1 MIGSASRER
10 LAPFFVLFASALGLW
25 IVVLNAAH
33 RPLWFDEMS
42 TLLVSSQHSVA
53 AYFHVQPVDAQPPLE
68 ALLVHF
74 ALRLPLPVE
83 IGIRLPSMF
92 GYLVAGWA
100 IYLFVAREGMR
111 MAAAVAASS
120 FLLGAPI
127 YFAFEARPYALLM
140 ASTAVVLVCW
150 QRAVWNHGAR
160 RWTIALA
167 VAMALLTLSHAFGF
181 LFGMIPVGLAELVR
195 WWRNK
200 RLDAKVALA
209 AITDL
214 LPTLFIVWLSGR
226 TKLLFLSRFHG
237 ATSAAAKPSLALL
250 GATFIYCRSVP
261 LTIVLVAAMLCLV
274 LGRRQL
280 AAATVPRK
288 FEEAE
293 WAAVAG
299 VFVAAVVSWGLAMTY
314 THYYFARYGCACL
327 VAVSIL
333 CGMAFS
339 LRGGRVREGIVW
351 LSEIAILLALILAPK
366 INADRRAHTP
376 AENTEAAALG
386 TVPADGEPIVVAN
399 ALVYQQVQRYAA
411 AVLRPRLVFVTD
423 PAQALRTPDFV
434 PELAV
439 DAYSDLGAL
448 QLPVVPYDQFVR
460 DHPAFYVLSDGWA
473 GEWLPEA
480 LVRDGFHRTSGPRIG
495 VGRYQR

>member
-1 MIGSASRER
+1 
-10 LAPFFVLFASALGLW
+10 
-25 IVVLNAAH
+25 
-33 RPLWFDEMS
+33 
-42 TLLVSSQHSVA
+42 
-53 AYFHVQPVDAQPPLE
+53 
-68 ALLVHF
+68 
-74 ALRLPLPVE
+74 
-83 IGIRLPSMF
+83 
-92 GYLVAGWA
+92 
-100 IYLFVAREGMR
+100 
-111 MAAAVAASS
+111 
-120 FLLGAPI
+120 
-127 YFAFEARPYALLM
+127 
-140 ASTAVVLVCW
+140 
-150 QRAVWNHGAR
+150 
-160 RWTIALA
+160 
-167 VAMALLTLSHAFGF
+167 
-181 LFGMIPVGLAELVR
+181 
-195 WWRNK
+195 
-200 RLDAKVALA
+200 
-209 AITDL
+209 
-214 LPTLFIVWLSGR
+214 
-226 TKLLFLSRFHG
+226 
-237 ATSAAAKPSLALL
+237 
-250 GATFIYCRSVP
+250 
-261 LTIVLVAAMLCLV
+261 
-274 LGRRQL
+274 
-280 AAATVPRK
+280 
-288 FEEAE
+288 
-293 WAAVAG
+293 
-299 VFVAAVVSWGLAMTY
+299 MTY